1 MKPTWRNALLWALPV
16 VLVGIFL
23 WQSTLTPMANNGAA
37 ARNAASTR
45 MTYGRFL
52 EYLDA
57 NRVKSVDVY
66 DNGRT
71 AIVEA
76 TDPELEGRVQRLRV
90 DLPGVAPELMT
101 RLRSANIA
109 LDAHP
114 SQNNSAIWGLLGNLL
129 FPVLLL
135 AGLFLLFRRSNNM
148 PGGPGQAM
156 SFGKSK
162 ARFQMDAKTGV
173 MFDDVAMVVM

>member
-1 MKPTWRNALLWALPV
+1 MKPTLRNALLWALPV
-16 VLVGIFL
+16 LVIGVFL
-23 WQSTLTPMANNGAA
+23 WQSTLTPVASNGAA

-101 RLRSANIA
+101 RLRSANIE

-114 SQNNSAIWGLLGNLL
+114 AQNNSAIWSVLGNLL
-129 FPVLLL
+129 FPVFCCRDCSSCF
-135 AGLFLLFRRSNNM
+135 ADRTTC
-148 PGGPGQAM
+148 PVAP
-156 SFGKSK
+156 
-162 ARFQMDAKTGV
+162 AKP
-173 MFDDVAMVVM
+173 